1 MVPIIFILVVWLG
14 IWLYFA
20 WRRHEM
26 LEVIAAILIS
36 IAEDCEDEDCED
48 EDDFD

>member
-14 IWLYFA
+14 IWLYFT

-26 LEVIAAILIS
+26 LEVITAILIS
-36 IAEDCEDEDCED
+36 IAEDCEY
-48 EDDFD
+48 DDDTD